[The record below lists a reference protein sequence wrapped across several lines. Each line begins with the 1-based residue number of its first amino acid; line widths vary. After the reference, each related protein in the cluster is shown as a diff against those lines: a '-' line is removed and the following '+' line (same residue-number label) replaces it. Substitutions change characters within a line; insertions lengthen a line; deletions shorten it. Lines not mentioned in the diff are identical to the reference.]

1 MSVRRGSLGIG
12 TALGALVIVAAA
24 LFPWEGRA
32 QQQSAPPPISGTPLE
47 MQAYELYTKNKLV
60 TARTKAEKALA
71 VDPSSI
77 MGHYVLGCVLREAEG
92 SLARAIY
99 ELGRAREL
107 YETRFGMSRAPGAPW
122 GLHREII
129 YAIQATAGELEEYEY
144 QLEMIDYYDSLYDP
158 ALTAEHAWPLLH
170 LRRFDEAR
178 QWATRATKINDDWQK
193 SLGLNALCAIEGEA
207 RTREANYRACMAAL
221 EHARAGA
228 RAATEAQP
236 ADQQV
241 AVHAYN
247 ATLAALSALKFDEAE
262 RLALEGAQR
271 MEFTIANPYRL
282 LARFYADAGK
292 MDEAVSSIREM
303 QRWRLRQPANLRDQD
318 RADSDATLATVLL
331 AGGQARVAMR
341 VITRAVERP
350 DRRGLTSANPEQ
362 AVGGHALLR
371 RAISRSATELLAE
384 QRSREGLLRRI
395 GSVFEVAWA
404 RLQSWPDDER
414 VSSVLSDEDRLLAT
428 LQIYVHGGIEP
439 VPTWLIG
446 DLVDVLGPGIVAVEL
461 RKARQQERQLPAM
474 RPYYD
479 AIEAEVSLAQG
490 DRRRALELAR
500 RSLDA
505 LPAHEALL
513 QARVAAVGAEAARKD
528 GNDALAYG
536 LYERAMQRDPGVLR
550 RLDIELPATVRVRG
564 SGGAVEEAGD
574 MMDRSPRFRDDSR
587 GFVIEVT
594 GARDLV
600 RACMRS
606 PMGAQLTCHETR
618 RQPVPEPP
626 PEPGTQAQQ
635 QPPAPPPQPG
645 QPQPAQRRPVM
656 ENDEQL
662 AARFVEE
669 FHDRAFSVRGTTS
682 SVDLRSLDGS
692 VTGGREA
699 TRDQMQNVLQDLAQ
713 DESP

>member
-1 MSVRRGSLGIG
+1 MWVRRGSLGIG

-32 QQQSAPPPISGTPLE
+32 QQQAAAPPIAGSPLE
-47 MQAYELYTKNKLV
+47 MQAYDLYTKNKLV

-77 MGHYVLGCVLREAEG
+77 MGHYILGCVLREAEG

-129 YAIQATAGELEEYEY
+129 YAIQATAGELEEYDY

-178 QWATRATKINDDWQK
+178 QWAVRATKTSDDWQK

-207 RTREANYRACMAAL
+207 RTREAHFRACMAAL
-221 EHARAGA
+221 DHARAGA
-228 RAATEAQP
+228 RAATESQP

-262 RLALEGAQR
+262 QRALEGAQR

-292 MDEAVSSIREM
+292 MDEAVSSVREM

-350 DRRGLTSANPEQ
+350 DRRGLTSASPDQ
-362 AVGGHALLR
+362 ALGGHALLR
-371 RAISRSATELLAE
+371 RSIARAAAEMLAE
-384 QRSREGLLRRI
+384 ERSRQGFLRRV
-395 GSVFEVAWA
+395 GGRFEVMWA
-404 RLQSWPDDER
+404 HVQSWPDDER
-414 VSSVLSDEDRLLAT
+414 VSSVLSDEERLLAT
-428 LQIYVHGGIEP
+428 LQLYVHGGIEP
-439 VPTWLIG
+439 VPTWLVG
-446 DLVDVLGPGIVAVEL
+446 DLVDVLGPGVVAVEL
-461 RKARQQERQLPAM
+461 RKARQDERRLPAL

-479 AIEAEVSLAQG
+479 ALEAEVSLAQG
-490 DRRRALELAR
+490 DRRRAMELAR
-500 RSLDA
+500 RSLDG
-505 LPAHEALL
+505 LPVHEALL
-513 QARVAAVGAEAARKD
+513 QARVAAVGAEAARRD

-564 SGGAVEEAGD
+564 TGAAVEAAGD
-574 MMDRSPRFRDDSR
+574 MMERSPRFRDDSR

-618 RQPVPEPP
+618 RQPKPEEPREGQAQPATPP
-626 PEPGTQAQQ
+626 PPTPG
-635 QPPAPPPQPG
+635 QPPARP
-645 QPQPAQRRPVM
+645 RRPVM
-656 ENDEQL
+656 EDDDEL

-669 FHDRAFSVRGTTS
+669 FHDRAFSVRGTTTS
-682 SVDLRSLDGS
+682 IDLRSLDGS
-692 VTGGREA
+692 TTGGREA
-699 TRDQMQNVLQDLAQ
+699 TRDQMRNVLEGLAEDQ
-713 DESP
+713 QP